1 MHAKMFGVPVLIY
14 IFVACSIVV
23 QILLTK
29 TRFGKKVY
37 ALGGNEQAAR
47 VCGISVEKTRRM
59 IYLWMGTF
67 AALAGILITGRV
79 ASGSATNGVEYH
91 LDAIAASVIGGVS
104 MRGGSGNVFGV
115 VIGVMIIG
123 VLQNGLDIMKVSPYW
138 QLIAKGIIIIAAVV
152 ADTMRKR
159 NKT

>member
-1 MHAKMFGVPVLIY
+1 MAI
-14 IFVACSIVV
+14 
-23 QILLTK
+23 
-29 TRFGKKVY
+29 
-37 ALGGNEQAAR
+37 
-47 VCGISVEKTRRM
+47 
-59 IYLWMGTF
+59 
-67 AALAGILITGRV
+67 AGILITGRV
-79 ASGSATNGVEYH
+79 SSGSATNGVEYH

-104 MRGGSGNVFGV
+104 MRGGSGSVFGV

-159 NKT
+159 NRT